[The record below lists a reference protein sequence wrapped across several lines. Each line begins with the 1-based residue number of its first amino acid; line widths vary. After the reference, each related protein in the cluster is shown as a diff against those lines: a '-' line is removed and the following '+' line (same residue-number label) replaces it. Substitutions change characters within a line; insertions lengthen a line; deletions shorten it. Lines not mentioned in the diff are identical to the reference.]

1 MWRREVRE
9 DFFDDRKGGMIFN
22 SYIGIGE
29 VDKVEEVFLE
39 RGDIMEKFR
48 RK

>member
-9 DFFDDRKGGMIFN
+9 DFSDDRKGGMILN

-29 VDKVEEVFLE
+29 ADKVEEAFPE
-39 RGDIMEKFR
+39 RGDIMEKPR